1 MTSMSTFAAS
11 LSSMTA
17 VDDCSVAQFS
27 RAEAEITVG
36 AAEAVGGK
44 VAAGEASAHFADAD
58 LLKRM
63 GRSF

>member
-1 MTSMSTFAAS
+1 MSTFAAS

-36 AAEAVGGK
+36 AAEADGGK
-44 VAAGEASAHFADAD
+44 VAAGEA
-58 LLKRM
+58 
-63 GRSF
+63 